1 MKNKSFSKIFIIAL
15 LLLLVLIC
23 IYLFLHSSFFNVT
36 TIQVTNN
43 HIVTRNE
50 ILAMAGI
57 SPGTN
62 LFKIDQ
68 ELTRRSV
75 KLHPMVKEAQII
87 RHLPA
92 GIEIK
97 ITERKSWAILPYNEI
112 FLLIDDEGV
121 CIDKLNRLP
130 DQYVPIITM
139 DKADQ
144 RINLGQA
151 VNPAA
156 IKMIRTIWQALNKDD
171 RQNISQF
178 HYINQNKELLIYTL
192 HGTEIRFGNLDRL
205 EEKVTHFSKVLEIE
219 ADLEKE
225 GKEVLDYVDLRF
237 KGQPVVKTRT

>member
-1 MKNKSFSKIFIIAL
+1 MKNKSSSRLFTIAL

-23 IYLFLHSSFFNVT
+23 IYLFLHSSFFNIT
-36 TIQVTNN
+36 TIKVSDN
-43 HIVTRNE
+43 HIVTNNE

-62 LFKIDQ
+62 IFKIDR

-75 KLHPMVKEAQII
+75 KLHPMVKDAQII

-92 GIEIK
+92 TIEIK
-97 ITERKSWAILPYNEI
+97 IKERKSWAIVPYNDV

-121 CIDKLNRLP
+121 CIDKLNQLP
-130 DQYVPIITM
+130 DQNIPIITM
-139 DKADQ
+139 DKVDE
-144 RINLGQA
+144 RLNLGQA
-151 VNPAA
+151 VNPTA
-156 IKMIRTIWQALNKDD
+156 IKMIRTVWQALSNDD
-171 RQNISQF
+171 RQNVSQY
-178 HYINQNKELLIYTL
+178 HYVNQDKTLLIYTL

-205 EEKVTHFSKVLEIE
+205 EEKVANFTKVIEIE
-219 ADLEKE
+219 ADFEKE